1 MDEDLKKEF
10 DFYVQNQK
18 ELVKKYNGKFIVIKN
33 QKVIEVYDSE
43 AEAYQKAQ
51 EKNDLGTFLIQK
63 CSSGEESYTQTFHS
77 RILVWLCP
85 SRFLEMAN

>member
-77 RILVWLCP
+77 RILV
-85 SRFLEMAN
+85 